1 MSSIDKKRIA
11 KNTILLYV
19 RMALNMAVSLYTS
32 RVLLRVL
39 GIEDY
44 GLYNVIGGVVILF
57 SFLNN
62 SMGGAT
68 SRFITFALGKGD
80 SKELNRIFSASLLN
94 HIFIAIMIFILAET
108 IGLYLVFQK
117 LVIPTERFNSALY
130 VYQFSI
136 FTAMLTMTQI
146 PYNACIIAHEKMSAF
161 AYLSIGETLLKL
173 GAVIVLQFVYGYD
186 RLTIYAVLIFII
198 TIFITLSYRLY
209 CKKSFEECTYHFF
222 MDSVLYKKLFVYAGW
237 DLIGGFS
244 GIAQGQGLNILLN
257 MFFGP
262 VVNAARAVSVQVQT
276 ALSQFS
282 SNFMMAVRPQVIKAY
297 AEGKVSEMLNLVYL
311 STRYGSAL
319 TLFFALPVFIEIEYI
334 LRLWLG
340 TVPKY
345 ADSFCRVL
353 ILVILV
359 NVMRNP
365 FVAAFHAVGHI
376 RLGNVVCGSLL
387 ISTLPIAY
395 IALKHGASPLSV
407 FWITLV
413 ITGVAQWVDLLNL
426 KRFLPISFSQYLK
439 LVYAPVWSL
448 VLISGSLVYCFQC
461 TMEPSF
467 LRLIGVTIVSFVVIA
482 CYSYVFILTRD
493 VRNRLKYKLKGYFAN
508 VQNNLR

>member
-1 MSSIDKKRIA
+1 
-11 KNTILLYV
+11 
-19 RMALNMAVSLYTS
+19 
-32 RVLLRVL
+32 
-39 GIEDY
+39 
-44 GLYNVIGGVVILF
+44 
-57 SFLNN
+57 
-62 SMGGAT
+62 
-68 SRFITFALGKGD
+68 
-80 SKELNRIFSASLLN
+80 
-94 HIFIAIMIFILAET
+94 
-108 IGLYLVFQK
+108 
-117 LVIPTERFNSALY
+117 
-130 VYQFSI
+130 
-136 FTAMLTMTQI
+136 
-146 PYNACIIAHEKMSAF
+146 
-161 AYLSIGETLLKL
+161 
-173 GAVIVLQFVYGYD
+173 
-186 RLTIYAVLIFII
+186 
-198 TIFITLSYRLY
+198 
-209 CKKSFEECTYHFF
+209 
-222 MDSVLYKKLFVYAGW
+222 
-237 DLIGGFS
+237 
-244 GIAQGQGLNILLN
+244 